1 MQELRMPDLKIPARV
16 LMGPGPSDVDPRILR
31 ALSMPLLGHLD
42 PAFLAIMND
51 IMEALRKVFRTAN
64 RLTLPISGTG
74 SAGME
79 TVLVNLL
86 EPGDQALVVVQGLF
100 GQRMV
105 DAIQRCGAEAHVV
118 EAPWGE
124 AVNPAAVEERLRL
137 LPGPVKVVAMVHAE
151 TSTGVLQPIRPLAEI
166 AHLAGALLVVDCVT
180 SLGGCP
186 VEVDAWEVDAAF
198 SGTQKCLSC
207 PPGLAPITLNH
218 RAEEW
223 VRARR
228 QPVQSW
234 YLDLTMVM
242 NYWGQDRVY
251 HHTAPVSM
259 LYAFREALQLV
270 LEEGLEDR
278 FERHRIGSQALA
290 AGLEAM
296 GLQLLVAREFRLPSL
311 TTVTVPAGV
320 DELRVRRELLQDFGI
335 EIGGGL
341 GPLKG
346 RTWRIGTM
354 GYSCQ
359 EKNIILLLAAM
370 EQVLRRQGS
379 EIPPGAGARAA
390 DAVYASC
397 LPRA

>member
-1 MQELRMPDLKIPARV
+1 MAELKIPARV
-16 LMGPGPSDVDPRILR
+16 LMGPGPSDVDPRVLR
-31 ALSMPLLGHLD
+31 ALGMPLLGHLD

-51 IMEALRKVFRTAN
+51 IMEALRSVFRTAN
-64 RLTLPISGTG
+64 RLTLPVSGTG

-79 TVLVNLL
+79 TLLVNLL
-86 EPGDQALVVVQGLF
+86 EPGDRALVVVQGLF

-105 DAIQRCGAEAHVV
+105 DAARRCGAETHVV
-118 EAPWGE
+118 EAAWGE
-124 AVNPAAVEERLRL
+124 AVDPAAVERALGQI
-137 LPGPVKVVAMVHAE
+137 PGNVKLVAVVHAE
-151 TSTGVLQPIRPLAEI
+151 TSTGVMQPIPPLADI
-166 AHLAGALLVVDCVT
+166 AHRAGALLVVDCVT

-186 VEVDAWEVDAAF
+186 VEIDAWGVDAAF

-207 PPGLAPITLNH
+207 PPGLAPITLNA
-218 RAEEW
+218 RAEEA

-242 NYWGQDRVY
+242 SYWGQERVY
-251 HHTAPVSM
+251 HHTAPISM

-270 LEEGLEDR
+270 LEEGLEHR
-278 FERHRIGSQALA
+278 FERHRTGSQALA

-296 GLQLLVAREFRLPSL
+296 GLELLVTRESRLPSL
-311 TTVTVPAGV
+311 TTVTIPAGV

-346 RTWRIGTM
+346 RVWRIGTM

-359 EKNIILLLAAM
+359 EKNIILLLTAM
-370 EQVLRRQGS
+370 EQVLRRQGQ
-379 EIPPGAGARAA
+379 EIPPGAGAAAA
-390 DAVYASC
+390 DAVCASRR
-397 LPRA
+397 PRA

>member
-1 MQELRMPDLKIPARV
+1 MGELKIPSRV
-16 LMGPGPSDVDPRILR
+16 LMGPGPSDVDPRVLR
-31 ALSMPLLGHLD
+31 ALGMPLVGHLD

-51 IMEALRKVFRTAN
+51 IMEALRSVFRTAN
-64 RLTLPISGTG
+64 RLTLPVSGTG

-86 EPGDQALVVVQGLF
+86 EPGDRVLVVVQGLF

-105 DAIQRCGAEAHVV
+105 DAARRCGAETHGV

-124 AVNPAAVEERLRL
+124 AVDPAAVERALERI
-137 LPGPVKVVAMVHAE
+137 PGEVKLVAVVHAE
-151 TSTGVLQPIRPLAEI
+151 TSTGVMQPIAPLADI
-166 AHLAGALLVVDCVT
+166 AHRAGALLAVDCVT

-186 VEVDAWEVDAAF
+186 VEIDAWGVDAAF

-207 PPGLAPITLNH
+207 PPGLAPITLNP
-218 RAEEW
+218 RAEEA

-242 NYWGQDRVY
+242 NYWGQERVY
-251 HHTAPVSM
+251 HHTAPISM
-259 LYAFREALQLV
+259 LYALHEALELV

-278 FERHRIGSQALA
+278 FQRHAIGSQALA

-296 GLQLLVAREFRLPSL
+296 GLELLVRRESRLPSL
-311 TTVTVPAGV
+311 TTVTIPAGV

-346 RTWRIGTM
+346 RVWRIGTM

-359 EKNIILLLAAM
+359 ERNIILLLTAM
-370 EQVLRRQGS
+370 EQVLRRQGK
-379 EIPPGAGARAA
+379 EVPPGAGAGAA
-390 DAVYASC
+390 DAVYASRR
-397 LPRA
+397 PRA

>member
-1 MQELRMPDLKIPARV
+1 MTDLKVPSRV
-16 LMGPGPSDVDPRILR
+16 LMGPGPSDVDPRVLR
-31 ALSMPLLGHLD
+31 ALGMPLLGHLD

-51 IMEALRKVFRTAN
+51 IMEALRGVLQTGS
-64 RLTLPISGTG
+64 RLTLPVSGTG

-86 EPGDQALVVVQGLF
+86 EPGDRALILVQGLF

-105 DAIQRCGAEAHVV
+105 DAARRCGAETHVV

-124 AVNPAAVEERLRL
+124 AVDPAAVERKLGEI
-137 LPGPVKVVAMVHAE
+137 PGPVKLVGVVHAE

-166 AHLAGALLVVDCVT
+166 AHRAGALLAMDCVT

-186 VEVDAWEVDAAF
+186 VEVDAWGVDAAF

-207 PPGLAPITLNH
+207 PPGLAPVTLNAK
-218 RAEEW
+218 AEQC
-223 VRARR
+223 VKARR

-234 YLDLTMVM
+234 YLDLNMVM
-242 NYWGQDRVY
+242 SYWGQDRVY
-251 HHTAPVSM
+251 HHTAPISM
-259 LYAFREALQLV
+259 LYALREALQLV
-270 LEEGLEDR
+270 LEEGLENR
-278 FERHRIGSQALA
+278 FERHRLGSQALA

-296 GLQLLVAREFRLPSL
+296 GLQLLVSREFRLPSL
-311 TTVTVPAGV
+311 TTVTVPPGV
-320 DELRVRRELLQDFGI
+320 DELRVRRELLQDCGI

-346 RTWRIGTM
+346 RIWRIGTM

-359 EKNIILLLAAM
+359 EKNIILLLTAL
-370 EQVLRRQGS
+370 EQALRRQAK

-390 DAVYASC
+390 DAVYVSSRPSA
-397 LPRA
+397 

>member
-1 MQELRMPDLKIPARV
+1 VQGLRMPDLKIPSRV
-16 LMGPGPSDVDPRILR
+16 LMGPGPSDVDPRVLR
-31 ALSMPLLGHLD
+31 ALGMPLLGHLD

-51 IMEALRKVFRTAN
+51 VMEALRGVFQTTN
-64 RLTLPISGTG
+64 RLTLPVSGTG

-100 GQRMV
+100 GQRIV
-105 DAIQRCGAEAHVV
+105 DSAKRCGAETHVV

-124 AVNPAAVEERLRL
+124 AVDPAAVERKLGQ
-137 LPGPVKVVAMVHAE
+137 LPGPVKLVAAVHAE
-151 TSTGVLQPIRPLAEI
+151 TSTGVLQPVRPLAEI
-166 AHLAGALLVVDCVT
+166 AHRAGALLVVDCVT

-207 PPGLAPITLNH
+207 PPGLAPITLNA
-218 RAEEW
+218 RAEEC

-242 NYWGQDRVY
+242 SYWGQDRVY
-251 HHTAPVSM
+251 HHTAPISM
-259 LYAFREALQLV
+259 LYALREALQLV

-278 FERHRIGSQALA
+278 FQRHRLGAQALA

-296 GLQLLVAREFRLPSL
+296 GLQLLVAPELRLPSL

-320 DELRVRRELLQDFGI
+320 EELRVRRELLNDCGI

-346 RTWRIGTM
+346 RIWRIGTM

-359 EKNIILLLAAM
+359 EKNVLLLLTAL
-370 EQVLRRQGS
+370 EQALRRQGR
-379 EIPPGAGARAA
+379 ETAPGAGPRAA
-390 DAVYASC
+390 DAVYVSSRTGA
-397 LPRA
+397 

>member
-1 MQELRMPDLKIPARV
+1 MPDLKIPSRV
-16 LMGPGPSDVDPRILR
+16 LMGPGPSDVDPRVLR
-31 ALSMPLLGHLD
+31 ALGMPLLGHLD

-51 IMEALRKVFRTAN
+51 VMEALRGVFQTTN
-64 RLTLPISGTG
+64 RLTLPVSGTG

-100 GQRMV
+100 GQRIV
-105 DAIQRCGAEAHVV
+105 DSAKRCGAETHVV

-124 AVNPAAVEERLRL
+124 AVDPAAVERKLGQ
-137 LPGPVKVVAMVHAE
+137 LPGPVKLVAAVHAE
-151 TSTGVLQPIRPLAEI
+151 TSTGVLQPVRPLAEI
-166 AHLAGALLVVDCVT
+166 AHRAGALLVVDCVT

-207 PPGLAPITLNH
+207 PPGLAPITLNA
-218 RAEEW
+218 RAEEC

-242 NYWGQDRVY
+242 SYWGQERVY

-259 LYAFREALQLV
+259 LYALREALQLV
-270 LEEGLEDR
+270 LEEGLESR
-278 FERHRIGSQALA
+278 FQRHRLGSQALA

-296 GLQLLVAREFRLPSL
+296 GLQLLVAPEFRLPSL
-311 TTVTVPAGV
+311 TTVTIPAGV
-320 DELRVRRELLQDFGI
+320 DELRVRRELLQDCGI

-346 RTWRIGTM
+346 RVWRIGTM

-359 EKNIILLLAAM
+359 EKNILLLLAAM
-370 EQVLRRQGS
+370 EQALRRQGRES
-379 EIPPGAGARAA
+379 LPGAGARAA
-390 DAVYASC
+390 DAAYVAAR
-397 LPRA
+397 PGA